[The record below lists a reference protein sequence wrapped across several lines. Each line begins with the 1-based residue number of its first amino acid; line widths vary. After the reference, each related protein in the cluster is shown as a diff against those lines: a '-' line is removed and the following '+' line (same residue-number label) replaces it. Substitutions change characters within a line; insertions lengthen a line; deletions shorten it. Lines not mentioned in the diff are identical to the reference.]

1 MANAEKRIGDKTMQG
16 IKGTVVLLTLMG
28 AAIALSACRREVP
41 PEPMKLGA
49 DIPVA
54 EKVAR

>member
-1 MANAEKRIGDKTMQG
+1 MQG